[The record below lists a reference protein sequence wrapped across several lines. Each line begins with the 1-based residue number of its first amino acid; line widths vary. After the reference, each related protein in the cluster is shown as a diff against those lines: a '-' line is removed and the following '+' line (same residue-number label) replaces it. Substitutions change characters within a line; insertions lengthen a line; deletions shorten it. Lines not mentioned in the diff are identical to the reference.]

1 MISCIYMYLS
11 AVKKILVATFVF
23 LLNMHEVFSPDGYDV
38 CFMSFASDDPTNVQ
52 CWPQDPYF
60 PFSSLVPHFSEVW
73 KCGKV

>member
-1 MISCIYMYLS
+1 MNTGTSKGNTVPEGYSDSLRWLDTVFQGQYL
-11 AVKKILVATFVF
+11 
-23 LLNMHEVFSPDGYDV
+23 P
-38 CFMSFASDDPTNVQ
+38 SFTNVQ